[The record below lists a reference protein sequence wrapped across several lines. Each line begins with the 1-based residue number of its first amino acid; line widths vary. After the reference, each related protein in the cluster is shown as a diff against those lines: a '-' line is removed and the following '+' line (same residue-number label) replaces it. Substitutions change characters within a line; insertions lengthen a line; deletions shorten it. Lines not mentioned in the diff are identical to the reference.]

1 MLSIEGNR
9 KVEIKS
15 LSQNI
20 AALIPVEMS
29 LTQIWVRKVQIG
41 ISRTNVDRKMKI
53 KIKRNSEVR
62 YSFMKLFSRNLESCR
77 YHLKICS
84 KGLKFARHLQL
95 AVKILKS

>member
-9 KVEIKS
+9 KIEIKS

-29 LTQIWVRKVQIG
+29 LTQIWVKKVQIG

-53 KIKRNSEVR
+53 KIKRKSEVR
-62 YSFMKLFSRNLESCR
+62 Y
-77 YHLKICS
+77 
-84 KGLKFARHLQL
+84 
-95 AVKILKS
+95 